1 VVLTDGLSIAP
12 AVGLASRPSSSR
24 VLMTSRASYG
34 SVSADLGITPTRLKT
49 WYLEQTAAGS
59 EAAEELSRLRRE
71 VKRLSEEN
79 EIWQKASAFF
89 ASKAGKTNLAFQ
101 HNPPPQIGGKE
112 TCLFGDLSQNR
123 CCAAPNKPAPS
134 TLKTP
139 LFGAILRSDRGAIR

>member
-1 VVLTDGLSIAP
+1 
-12 AVGLASRPSSSR
+12 
-24 VLMTSRASYG
+24 MTSRASYG

-59 EAAEELSRLRRE
+59 EAALSRQKADAEELSRLRRE